1 MPSLMPDD
9 RIAERALT
17 FAVFAASLSL
27 FIMPFRATA
36 GFRAGLLILAFIAIL
51 VVCIRER
58 DYRRLLLPAPLLLW
72 AVGWWAAT
80 VGAFAAFGPAPQES
94 LQSWRGDVLIPI
106 LACWVFY
113 LLTKTPRD
121 LERFIAVLFAG
132 LFILATMVALDP
144 FEPENPGHTSL
155 YGTVGLASTWFIT
168 LAPLLPFAWLAGAD
182 RRAMWGTTWRM
193 LWRIATVL
201 AVVAL
206 VVGAWF
212 TGNRL
217 IWICYGVMLAVGI
230 AFMWIGEASTRVRTR
245 TLLAALAG
253 LLVLGAGFYG
263 ASVYRANVD
272 VAHSDAAIEFMRK
285 DNRNR
290 IWQEAYAMI
299 REKPLTG
306 HGYALHEVD
315 DAFAA
320 RFNEPW
326 FRTYIHHAHNIVL
339 NYAVQMGVFAAA
351 VLVVLFLAL
360 WWTFMRIAKR
370 VGAQAAQAAY
380 LAGVCGLM
388 LVTGV
393 FLRNMMDDFFMR
405 HSVLLFAAMIGMF
418 LGLGLSKRQNY

>member
-1 MPSLMPDD
+1 MPSHAPDD
-9 RIAERALT
+9 WFAKRAIT
-17 FAVFAASLSL
+17 FAVFAAALSL

-36 GFRAGLLILAFIAIL
+36 GFRAGLLILAFLAVL

-58 DYRRLLLPAPLLLW
+58 DYRRLVLPAPVLLW
-72 AVGWWAAT
+72 AVGLWAAT

-94 LQSWRGDVLIPI
+94 LQSWRGDVLTPT

-132 LFILATMVALDP
+132 LFILATMVAIDP

-168 LAPLLPFAWLAGAD
+168 LAPLLPFAWRAGD
-182 RRAMWGTTWRM
+182 NGRAMWRVM
-193 LWRIATVL
+193 CRIATAF

-230 AFMWIGEASTRVRTR
+230 AFMWFGVISPRARVRA
-245 TLLAALAG
+245 LLAALAG
-253 LLVLGAGFYG
+253 LLVMGAGFYG

-272 VAHSDAAIEFMRK
+272 VAHGDAAIEFMRK
-285 DNRNR
+285 DNRSR
-290 IWQEAYAMI
+290 IWQEAFAMI
-299 REKPLTG
+299 REKPLAG
-306 HGYALHEVD
+306 HGYALPAVD

-339 NYAVQMGVFAAA
+339 NYALQMGVFAAA

-360 WWTFMRIAKR
+360 WWTFMRITKQA
-370 VGAQAAQAAY
+370 GAQAAQAAY
-380 LAGVCGLM
+380 LAGVCGLT

-393 FLRNMMDDFFMR
+393 FLRNMFDDFFMR

-418 LGLGLSKRQNY
+418 LGLGLNKRQND